1 MNKYNINKEQETGI
15 RYIIDPN
22 APIDT
27 EGLARIQNK
36 MLEED
41 SKAMQRQIE
50 RNNANLK
57 DWESMDLIPCNANV
71 ILLPYEEHPYG
82 QKITVSASGLI
93 TGGINDPSLMKN
105 PNSGEQESMK
115 KGIWCCKVVA
125 KGPKCENVEVG
136 DDVYC
141 RFDIAA
147 PIPFGGQGLF
157 AMSEQNLITI
167 VRKKK

>member
-22 APIDT
+22 APVDM
-27 EGLARIQNK
+27 ESLQRIQDK
-36 MLEED
+36 MLKED
-41 SKAMQRQIE
+41 ARRMNDQIE
-50 RNNANLK
+50 RNNSNLK
-57 DWESMDLIPCNANV
+57 DWESMELIPCNANV
-71 ILLPYEEHPYG
+71 ILLPYDNHPYSK
-82 QKITVSASGLI
+82 KIEVSSSGLI
-93 TGGINDPSLMKN
+93 LGGINDPSMAKN
-105 PNSGEQESMK
+105 PDSGEVESMK

-147 PIPFGGQGLF
+147 PIPFGNQGYV
-157 AMSEQNLITI
+157 AMSEMNLITI

>member
-1 MNKYNINKEQETGI
+1 MNKYNINKEQETGV
-15 RYIIDPN
+15 RYFIDPN
-22 APIDT
+22 APIDV
-27 EGLARIQNK
+27 EGAKRFNDS
-36 MLEED
+36 MLGRD
-41 SKAMQRQIE
+41 ANYMLSQIE
-50 RNNANLK
+50 SKNANLK

-71 ILLPYEEHPYG
+71 ILLPYDEHPYG
-82 QKITVSASGLI
+82 QKIAVSASGLI

-115 KGIWCCKVVA
+115 KGIWCCKVIA

-141 RFDIAA
+141 RFDIAV
-147 PIPFGGQGLF
+147 PIPFGGCGYY
-157 AMSEQNLITI
+157 AVSEMNLITI